1 MTTTKAADATTLHQK
16 LIEIQGLLDVPKK
29 HYNSYGKFNYRKY
42 EDIVEAVKPL
52 AHERGCLV
60 IPFDDVVVI
69 GDTRYVKSTVTLT
82 DGTDKIEAVG
92 YARETLNKSG
102 MDAEQL
108 TGSATS
114 YARKGGYS
122 ALFNID
128 DDSTEIDAVA
138 GQPPKQSKAQTQS
151 KPQTSRGDEAYVPS
165 DKPLEGQITGKQF
178 ETITKNKA
186 KLAAKNP
193 GLLKDVSDEYA
204 SQFGTRAVK
213 DLTKQEASTF
223 IDYLFAIQKAPGATP
238 VPEEEQV
245 PMPEYEP
252 GEEPF

>member
-1 MTTTKAADATTLHQK
+1 MTTTKAEAKTLHEK
-16 LIEIQGLLDVPKK
+16 LIEIQSLLDVPKK

-60 IPFDDVVVI
+60 IPHDEIQVI
-69 GDTRYVKSTVTLT
+69 GDTRYVKSTVAIT
-82 DGTDKIEAVG
+82 DGTDKIEAYG
-92 YARETLNKSG
+92 FARETITKSG
-102 MDAEQL
+102 MDSEQL

-128 DDSTEIDAVA
+128 DDSTEIDA
-138 GQPPKQSKAQTQS
+138 QDNSNQTPPPKKN
-151 KPQTSRGDEAYVPS
+151 TSARGDGEYQQS
-165 DKPLEGQITGKQF
+165 DKPLEGAITDKQY

-186 KLAAKNP
+186 KLATKNP
-193 GLLKDVSDEYA
+193 ALLKDVSAEYA
-204 SQFGTRAVK
+204 AQFGTRPVK
-213 DLTKQEASTF
+213 ELTKQEASTF
-223 IDYLFAIQKAPGATP
+223 IDYLFAVQKAPGNTAP
-238 VPEEEQV
+238 PEQEEI
-245 PMPEYEP
+245 PMPEYAP